1 MSLYPLREQPNKFN
15 FLKDGDKDLFFGC
28 MIFFT
33 EFIDY
38 G

>member
-1 MSLYPLREQPNKFN
+1 MSLDPLREQPNKFN
-15 FLKDGDKDLFFGC
+15 FFKDVDKELFFGS